1 MLQIAVQRFAGRAF
15 SSTAGGHPLLF
26 LQMIVGTGWSKD
38 VVWIPE
44 YTESLFPL
52 TVIISWILTMVK

>member
-52 TVIISWILTMVK
+52 TVIIS